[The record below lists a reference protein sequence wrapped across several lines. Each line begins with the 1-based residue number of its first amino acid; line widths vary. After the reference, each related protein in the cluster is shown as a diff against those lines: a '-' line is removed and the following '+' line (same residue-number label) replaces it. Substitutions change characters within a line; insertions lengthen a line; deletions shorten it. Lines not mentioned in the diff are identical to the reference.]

1 MTEPDV
7 LNLLQDLIAKAQ
19 KAGADSA
26 DAVAMDGA
34 SISHELRL
42 GTTQKL
48 ERSEDADIGL
58 RVFVGNRQ
66 AIVSTTDR
74 KPQALRDL
82 AERAVAMARV
92 VPEDPNS
99 GLADPDQIAISFPE
113 LAIDDPVEPDPET
126 LIAHA
131 RTAEEAAL
139 AVAGV
144 TNSEGAEASWSRASI
159 ALAASNGFAGHY
171 SRTYHAVS
179 VSVLAGE
186 GTGMERDYDYSVAVF
201 AEDLEDPATL
211 GRNAGERAVRRLN
224 PRKVK
229 SCQVPV
235 VYDPRVSGGLIG
247 HLAGAIS
254 GAAITRGTSF
264 LKDKLDQMVF
274 ADGVTIIEDPHRSR
288 GQASKPFDG
297 EGLPTMRKSLI
308 DKGRLTTWLLDLRS
322 ARQLGMKST
331 GNAGR
336 GASSP
341 PSPSATNLWMEP
353 GATSRDDLIGGID
366 AGLYVTELI
375 GMGVNGVTGDY
386 SRGAAGYW
394 IENGELTDPVSEITI
409 AGNLK
414 TMFASLTP
422 ADDLEF
428 RYGTNAPT
436 IRIDK
441 MTIAGD

>member
-1 MTEPDV
+1 MTQPDV
-7 LNLLQDLIAKAQ
+7 LNLLQDLIATAER
-19 KAGADSA
+19 AGADSA

-34 SISHELRL
+34 SVSHAWRL
-42 GTTQKL
+42 GKTERL
-48 ERSEDADIGL
+48 ERSEEGDIGL
-58 RVFVGNRQ
+58 RVFIGQRQ

-74 KPQALRDL
+74 RPSGLRDL

-92 VPEDPNS
+92 VPEDDYN
-99 GLADPDQIAISFPE
+99 GLADPGQIATEFPD
-113 LAIDDPVEPDPET
+113 LAIEDPVEPTPEQ
-126 LIAHA
+126 LIERA

-139 AVAGV
+139 AVEGV
-144 TNSEGAEASWSRASI
+144 SNSEGAEASWSRVSI

-171 SRTYHAVS
+171 SRSYHAVG

-186 GTGMERDYDYSVAVF
+186 GTGMERDYDHSVAVF
-201 AEDLEDPATL
+201 AEDLTDPAEL
-211 GRNAGERAVRRLN
+211 GRRAAEKTVKRLN

-235 VYDPRVSGGLIG
+235 VYDPRVAGSMIG

-254 GAAITRGTSF
+254 GAAIARGTSF

-274 ADGVTIIEDPHRSR
+274 AEGVTIVEDPRRAR
-288 GQASKPFDG
+288 GHASKPFDG
-297 EGLPTMRKSLI
+297 EGLPTRRKSII

-322 ARQLGMKST
+322 ARQLGMEST

-353 GATSRDDLIGGID
+353 GSVSRDDLIKGVD
-366 AGLYVTELI
+366 RGLYVSEMI

-386 SRGAAGYW
+386 SRGAAGFW
-394 IENGELTDPVSEITI
+394 IESGELTYPVSEITI

-414 TMFASLTP
+414 TMFANVTP
-422 ADDLEF
+422 ADDLVF
-428 RYGTNAPT
+428 RFATNAPT
-436 IRIDK
+436 LRIDG